1 MLCAKD
7 VGMTIHKYSGG
18 CHCGNITFEMEVA
31 GKPASYNPRAC
42 DCDFCL
48 KHAASYVSD
57 PGGKLIIM
65 VENEANLSRYRQGS
79 GIADFL
85 VCKICGALVG
95 VCHGEHERLYAAINS
110 KTVENAADFGPETA
124 VSPKTL
130 NDQDRVQRWK
140 NSWFSNV
147 SIKKISG

>member
-1 MLCAKD
+1 
-7 VGMTIHKYSGG
+7 MTIHKYSGG

-130 NDQDRVQRWK
+130 NNQDRVQRWK

>member
-1 MLCAKD
+1 
-7 VGMTIHKYSGG
+7 
-18 CHCGNITFEMEVA
+18 MEVA

-65 VENEANLSRYRQGS
+65 VENEANLSRCRQGS

-85 VCKICGALVG
+85 VCKICGVLVG

-124 VSPKTL
+124 ASPKTL